1 MRNVLR
7 PNRIITINPNF
18 ISSPRGKSKSGYGG
32 FVYLIF
38 VIGGVAPKW
47 SFTPKMTDDYD

>member
-18 ISSPRGKSKSGYGG
+18 ISSPSGYGG